1 MKHLILLFLVL
12 SIASCTSK
20 KITEKDKELLGAA
33 QENFKPLPVSIID
46 VEKNRDLI
54 ALGKKLYFEKKLSVN
69 NSMSCN
75 TCHNL
80 ETFGVDNEST
90 SPGHEKKRGD
100 RNSPTVLN
108 AALHFRQFW
117 DGREPDVE
125 AQALGPI
132 LNPVE
137 MGMPNKN
144 AVMDKLKREQ
154 DYVEMFARAFPGSSK
169 PMKYVNVGKAIGAFE
184 RTLLTPSRFDDYLKG
199 DIHALSE
206 KERRGLNQFMEVGC
220 TSCHSGVA
228 IGGDSYQMLGAVNEY
243 KTHDKGRY
251 NVTKNK
257 DDMYFFKVPSLRN
270 VVHTGPYFHDGS
282 IKTIEEAIRLMG
294 HHQLDVKLTKE
305 QIEDIKAFLDS
316 TTAKKVR
323 Y

>member
-1 MKHLILLFLVL
+1 MKQFLLLSLV
-12 SIASCTSK
+12 IAIGSCTTK
-20 KITEKDKELLGAA
+20 KVTEKDKELLGAA
-33 QENFKPLPVSIID
+33 QENFKPLPATIID

-80 ETFGVDNEST
+80 DTFGVDNEAT
-90 SPGHEKKRGD
+90 SPGHEGKRGD

-108 AALHFRQFW
+108 AALHFAQFW

-137 MGMPNKN
+137 MGMPSKK
-144 AVMDKLKREQ
+144 AVMKKLMSESE
-154 DYVEMFARAFPGSSK
+154 YVEMFAKAFPGNPK

-199 DIHALSE
+199 DVHALNE
-206 KERRGLNQFMEVGC
+206 QERRGLNHFQEVGC

-228 IGGDSYQMLGAVNEY
+228 MGGDSYQKLGAINEF

-251 NVTKNK
+251 NVTKDK

-282 IKTIEEAIRLMG
+282 VKTIEEAIRLMG
-294 HHQLDVKLTKE
+294 WHQLDVKLTDD
-305 QIEDIKAFLDS
+305 QIADIKAFLDS
-316 TTAKKVR
+316 TTAKK
-323 Y
+323 